1 LGRRGGLRGAL
12 AAGVL
17 LLAAPVG
24 CGDDDDGN
32 DNNNDDRRS
41 APVAGTFVG
50 KLGGSGEFVA
60 VVAEPPA
67 KGEDRRG
74 VTTFVCDGEQV
85 CEWFSGT
92 GEGNDVVAKS
102 DDGKTQAKVTLT
114 KKAARGSVELPEGET
129 SRYNAPA
136 ATATAGL
143 YDLTVSPRGKVTGA
157 SAAGVGLTGRV
168 ELPPPGTGQLK
179 LADGTRLRF
188 EVTANRSGEPGLRP
202 GQLRL
207 IVLPEG
213 DVRGAGKSRGEGEAD
228 FYVSGSSAKSK

>member
-1 LGRRGGLRGAL
+1 LGSRGGFGGAL
-12 AAGVL
+12 VAGVL

-32 DNNNDDRRS
+32 DNNNDERQA

-50 KLGGSGEFVA
+50 KLASSGDFVA
-60 VVAEPPA
+60 VVAAPPA
-67 KGEDRRG
+67 KGQDRRA

-85 CEWFSGT
+85 CESFSGT
-92 GEGNDVVAKS
+92 AEGNDVTVKS
-102 DDGKTQAKVTLT
+102 EDGKRQAEVTLT
-114 KKAARGSVELPEGET
+114 QKGANGSVELPEGKT
-129 SRYNAPA
+129 GRYNARE

-143 YDLTVSPRGKVTGA
+143 YDLTVTPRGRVTGA
-157 SAAGVGLTGRV
+157 SAAGVGLTGRIT
-168 ELPPPGTGQLK
+168 LPPPGTGRLK

-188 EVTANRSGEPGLRP
+188 EVTANRSGEPALRP

-213 DVRGAGKSRGEGEAD
+213 EARGAGKSGGQDGAD
-228 FYVSGSSAKSK
+228 FFVRGSSAKSK

>member
-1 LGRRGGLRGAL
+1 LARRGGLLGAL

-32 DNNNDDRRS
+32 DSNNDERRS

-50 KLGGSGEFVA
+50 KLSGSGGFVA
-60 VVAEPPA
+60 VVATPPA
-67 KGEDRRG
+67 KGQDRRD
-74 VTTFVCDGEQV
+74 VTTFVCDAEQV
-85 CEWFSGT
+85 CEWFAGSA
-92 GEGNDVVAKS
+92 EGNEFAAKS
-102 DDGKTQAKVTLT
+102 EDGKAQAKVTLT
-114 KKAARGSVELPEGET
+114 RKAASGSVELPEGET
-129 SRYNAPA
+129 GRYKAGQ

-143 YDLTVSPRGKVTGA
+143 YELTVSPNGKVTGA

-168 ELPPPGTGQLK
+168 TLPPPGTGRLK
-179 LADGTRLRF
+179 LADGTRLRL
-188 EVTANRSGEPGLRP
+188 EVTANRNGVAGLEP

-213 DVRGAGKSRGEGEAD
+213 ELRGAGKSRGQGGAD
-228 FYVSGSSAKSK
+228 FYVSGSSAKSE

>member
-1 LGRRGGLRGAL
+1 LASRGGLRGAL

-32 DNNNDDRRS
+32 DNNNERRS

-50 KLGGSGEFVA
+50 KLSGSGEFVA
-60 VVAEPPA
+60 VVAAPPA
-67 KGEDRRG
+67 KGENRRD
-74 VTTFVCDGEQV
+74 VTTFVCDAEQV
-85 CEWFSGT
+85 CEWLSGSA
-92 GEGNDVVAKS
+92 EGNDVVVKS
-102 DDGKTQAKVTLT
+102 EDGKAQVKVTLSR
-114 KKAARGSVELPEGET
+114 KGANGSVEFPGGKT
-129 SRYNAPA
+129 GRYDARE

-168 ELPPPGTGQLK
+168 TLPPPGTGRLK
-179 LADGTRLRF
+179 LADGTRLRL
-188 EVTANRSGEPGLRP
+188 EVTANRSGDTGLRP

-207 IVLPEG
+207 IVLPDGEL
-213 DVRGAGKSRGEGEAD
+213 RGAGKSGGQGGAGFFVR
-228 FYVSGSSAKSK
+228 GSSAKSE

>member
-1 LGRRGGLRGAL
+1 LARRGGLRGAL

-32 DNNNDDRRS
+32 DNDNQRRS
-41 APVAGTFVG
+41 APVAATFVG
-50 KLGGSGEFVA
+50 KLAGSGEFVA
-60 VVAEPPA
+60 VVSAPPA
-67 KGEDRRG
+67 KGQDRRA

-85 CEWFSGT
+85 CESFSGT
-92 GEGNDVVAKS
+92 AKGNEVTVES
-102 DDGKTQAKVTLT
+102 EDGKRQAEVTLT
-114 KKAARGSVELPEGET
+114 QKGANGSVELPEGKT
-129 SRYNAPA
+129 GRYNAREA
-136 ATATAGL
+136 AATAGL

-157 SAAGVGLTGRV
+157 SAAGVGLTGRIT
-168 ELPPPGTGQLK
+168 LPPPGSGRLK

-188 EVTANRSGEPGLRP
+188 EVTANRSGEPALRP

-213 DVRGAGKSRGEGEAD
+213 DVRGAGKSGGEDGAD
-228 FYVSGSSAKSK
+228 FFVRGSSAKSK

>member
-1 LGRRGGLRGAL
+1 LASRGGLRGAL

-32 DNNNDDRRS
+32 DNNNERQS

-50 KLGGSGEFVA
+50 KLSGSGEFVA
-60 VVAEPPA
+60 VVAAPPA
-67 KGEDRRG
+67 KGEDRRE
-74 VTTFVCDGEQV
+74 VSTFVCDAEQV
-85 CEWFSGT
+85 CTWFSGAT
-92 GEGNDVVAKS
+92 EGNDFAVKS
-102 DDGKTQAKVTLT
+102 EDGKTQAKMTLT
-114 KKAARGSVELPEGET
+114 RKGASGSVELAEGKT
-129 SRYNAPA
+129 GRYDARE

-157 SAAGVGLTGRV
+157 SASGVGLTGQV
-168 ELPPPGTGQLK
+168 ELPPPGTGRLK
-179 LADGTRLRF
+179 LADGTRLRL
-188 EVTANRSGEPGLRP
+188 EVTANRRGGPGLRP

-213 DVRGAGKSRGEGEAD
+213 ELRGAGKSRGEGGTD

>member
-1 LGRRGGLRGAL
+1 LASRGGLRGAL

-32 DNNNDDRRS
+32 DNNNERQT

-60 VVAEPPA
+60 VVAAPPA
-67 KGEDRRG
+67 KGQDRRG
-74 VTTFVCDGEQV
+74 VTTFVCDAEQV
-85 CEWFSGT
+85 CEWFAGSA
-92 GEGNDVVAKS
+92 EGNDVVTKS
-102 DDGKTQAKVTLT
+102 EDGKTQAKVTLT
-114 KKAARGSVELPEGET
+114 KKAASGSVQLPDGT
-129 SRYNAPA
+129 TGRYKASE

-143 YDLTVSPRGKVTGA
+143 YDLKVSQSGKVTGA

-168 ELPPPGTGQLK
+168 TLPPPGTGQLK
-179 LADGTRLRF
+179 LADGTRLRLQ
-188 EVTANRSGEPGLRP
+188 VRANRSGEPALEP

-213 DVRGAGKSRGEGEAD
+213 DVRGAGKSPGEGGAD
-228 FYVSGSSAKSK
+228 FYVRSSPKSK

>member
-1 LGRRGGLRGAL
+1 LRTRVGLWVSS
-12 AAGVL
+12 AGVAL
-17 LLAAPVG
+17 LLASATG

-32 DNNNDDRRS
+32 DNNNERQT

-60 VVAEPPA
+60 VVAAPPA
-67 KGEDRRG
+67 KGQDRRE
-74 VTTFVCDGEQV
+74 VSTFVCDAEQV
-85 CEWFSGT
+85 CTWFSGAA
-92 GEGNDVVAKS
+92 EGNDFVAKS
-102 DDGKTQAKVTLT
+102 EDGETEAKVALT
-114 KKAARGSVELPEGET
+114 RKGASGSVELPDGKT
-129 SRYNAPA
+129 GRYNARE

-168 ELPPPGTGQLK
+168 TLPPPGTGQLK
-179 LADGTRLRF
+179 LADGTRLRLQ
-188 EVTANRSGEPGLRP
+188 VTANRSGDPALEP

-213 DVRGAGKSRGEGEAD
+213 ELRGAGKSRGEGGAD

>member
-1 LGRRGGLRGAL
+1 
-12 AAGVL
+12 VL

-24 CGDDDDGN
+24 CGDDDGN
-32 DNNNDDRRS
+32 DDDNNERRS
-41 APVAGTFVG
+41 APVAATFVG
-50 KLGGSGEFVA
+50 KLAGSGEFVA
-60 VVAEPPA
+60 VVAAPPA
-67 KGEDRRG
+67 KGQDRRA

-85 CEWFSGT
+85 CEWFSGSA
-92 GEGNDVVAKS
+92 EGNDVTVKS
-102 DDGKTQAKVTLT
+102 EDGKAQVKVTLT
-114 KKAARGSVELPEGET
+114 RKTASGSVELPEGKT
-129 SRYNAPA
+129 GRYKAGQ

-168 ELPPPGTGQLK
+168 TLPPPGTGRLK

-188 EVTANRSGEPGLRP
+188 EVTANRSGDPGLDP

-213 DVRGAGKSRGEGEAD
+213 ELRGAGKSSGQGGTDYFVR
-228 FYVSGSSAKSK
+228 GSSAKSK

>member
-1 LGRRGGLRGAL
+1 VSS
-12 AAGVL
+12 AGVAL
-17 LLAAPVG
+17 LLASATG

-32 DNNNDDRRS
+32 DNNNERQT

-60 VVAEPPA
+60 VVAAPPA
-67 KGEDRRG
+67 KGQDRRG
-74 VTTFVCDGEQV
+74 VTAFVCDAEQV
-85 CEWFSGT
+85 CEWFSGSA
-92 GEGNDVVAKS
+92 EGNDFVAKS
-102 DDGKTQAKVTLT
+102 EDGKAQAKVTLT
-114 KKAARGSVELPEGET
+114 RKAASGSVELSEGNT
-129 SRYNAPA
+129 GRYNARE

-143 YDLTVSPRGKVTGA
+143 YDLTVSPKGKVTGA

-168 ELPPPGTGQLK
+168 TLPPPGTGQLK
-179 LADGTRLRF
+179 LADGTRLRL
-188 EVTANRSGEPGLRP
+188 EVTANRSGGPGMEP

-213 DVRGAGKSRGEGEAD
+213 ELRGAGKSRGEGGAD

>member
-1 LGRRGGLRGAL
+1 LARRGGLRGAL

-32 DNNNDDRRS
+32 DNNNDERRS

-60 VVAEPPA
+60 VVAAPPA

-74 VTTFVCDGEQV
+74 VTTFVCDAEQV
-85 CEWFSGT
+85 CEWFAGSA
-92 GEGNDVVAKS
+92 EGNNVVTKS
-102 DDGKTQAKVTLT
+102 EDGKTQAKVTLT
-114 KKAARGSVELPEGET
+114 KKAASGSVQLPDGKT
-129 SRYNAPA
+129 GRYKASE

-143 YDLTVSPRGKVTGA
+143 YDLKVSQSGKVTGA

-168 ELPPPGTGQLK
+168 TLPPPGTGQLK
-179 LADGTRLRF
+179 LADRTRLRLQ
-188 EVTANRSGEPGLRP
+188 VTANRSGAPELEP

-213 DVRGAGKSRGEGEAD
+213 ELRGAGKSRGEGGTD

>member
-1 LGRRGGLRGAL
+1 LARRGGLRGAL

-32 DNNNDDRRS
+32 DNNNDERRS

-60 VVAEPPA
+60 VVAAPPA

-74 VTTFVCDGEQV
+74 VTTFVCDAEQV
-85 CEWFSGT
+85 CEWFAGSA
-92 GEGNDVVAKS
+92 EGNNVVTKS
-102 DDGKTQAKVTLT
+102 EDGKTQAKVTLT
-114 KKAARGSVELPEGET
+114 KKAASGSVQLDGKT
-129 SRYNAPA
+129 GRYKASE

-143 YDLTVSPRGKVTGA
+143 YDLKVSQSGKVTGA
-157 SAAGVGLTGRV
+157 SAAGVGLTGGV
-168 ELPPPGTGQLK
+168 ELPPPGTGRLK

-213 DVRGAGKSRGEGEAD
+213 EARGAGKSGGEDETD
-228 FYVSGSSAKSK
+228 FFVRSSPKSK

>member
-1 LGRRGGLRGAL
+1 LASRGGLRAAL

-32 DNNNDDRRS
+32 DNNNERQS

-60 VVAEPPA
+60 VVAAPPA
-67 KGEDRRG
+67 KGQDRRG
-74 VTTFVCDGEQV
+74 VTTFVCDAEQV
-85 CEWFSGT
+85 CEWFAGSS
-92 GEGNDVVAKS
+92 ESNNVVAKS
-102 DDGKTQAKVTLT
+102 EDGKAQAKVTLT
-114 KKAARGSVELPEGET
+114 KKAASGTVELPEGNT
-129 SRYNAPA
+129 GRYKAGE

-143 YDLTVSPRGKVTGA
+143 YDLTVSPTGKVTGA

-168 ELPPPGTGQLK
+168 TLPPPGTGQLK
-179 LADGTRLRF
+179 LADGTRLRLQ
-188 EVTANRSGEPGLRP
+188 VTANRSGEPELEP

-213 DVRGAGKSRGEGEAD
+213 ELRGAGTGRGEGGTD

>member
-1 LGRRGGLRGAL
+1 LASRSGLRGAL

-32 DNNNDDRRS
+32 DNNNKRQTT
-41 APVAGTFVG
+41 PVAGTFVG

-60 VVAEPPA
+60 VVAAPPA
-67 KGEDRRG
+67 KGQDRRG
-74 VTTFVCDGEQV
+74 VTAFVCDAEQV
-85 CEWFSGT
+85 CAWFSGSA
-92 GEGNDVVAKS
+92 EGNDFVAKS
-102 DDGKTQAKVTLT
+102 EDGKAQAKVTLT
-114 KKAARGSVELPEGET
+114 RKAASGSVELPEGNT
-129 SRYNAPA
+129 GRYNARE

-143 YDLTVSPRGKVTGA
+143 YDLTVSPKGKVTGA

-168 ELPPPGTGQLK
+168 TLPPPGTGQLK
-179 LADGTRLRF
+179 LADGTRLRLQ
-188 EVTANRSGEPGLRP
+188 VTANRSGDPGLEP

-213 DVRGAGKSRGEGEAD
+213 ELRGAGKSRGQGGAD
-228 FYVSGSSAKSK
+228 FYVTGSTAKSE

>member
-1 LGRRGGLRGAL
+1 MASRGGLWGAL

-17 LLAAPVG
+17 LLATPVG

-32 DNNNDDRRS
+32 DNNNDQRRS

-50 KLGGSGEFVA
+50 KLSGSGGFVA
-60 VVAEPPA
+60 VVAAPPA
-67 KGEDRRG
+67 KGEDRRD
-74 VTTFVCDGEQV
+74 VTTFVCDAEQV
-85 CEWFSGT
+85 CEWFT
-92 GEGNDVVAKS
+92 GSAEGNDFVAKS
-102 DDGKTQAKVTLT
+102 EDGKAQAKVTLT
-114 KKAARGSVELPEGET
+114 KKSASGSVELPEGNT
-129 SRYNAPA
+129 GRYKAGQ

-143 YDLTVSPRGKVTGA
+143 YDLTVSRSGKVTGA

-168 ELPPPGTGQLK
+168 TLPPPGTGRLK
-179 LADGTRLRF
+179 LADGTRLRL
-188 EVTANRSGEPGLRP
+188 EVTANRSGDPGLEP

-213 DVRGAGKSRGEGEAD
+213 ELRGAGKSRGEGGTD